1 MPPKKKE
8 GPASAVP
15 YPLDLPSMKNM
26 AELRKSFRY
35 TSPNTLPKR
44 SAAEKA
50 EHGCIRKFL
59 PVKVKKGPPR
69 SEWKFTG
76 DYCSEW
82 ENPDE
87 KDKRKR
93 VCKKGK
99 SLPDPYCK
107 GVSKPCDARA
117 SCPVQ
122 LIFLRGVP
130 YLRFC
135 QVRGERGYA
144 IPISSP
150 EEGQARAEEACR
162 NWKRLKT
169 WKAID
174 PKSGKEKKY
183 YEDPPPRFFERND
196 PKLIEEA
203 RKALPASGGLAG
215 PPRAHPLIIPLISAL
230 PFALLWFRGRLPSA
244 RK

>member
-1 MPPKKKE
+1 MPQKKKE

-26 AELRKSFRY
+26 AERRKGFRY
-35 TSPNTLPKR
+35 TSPSTLPKR

-50 EHGCIRKFL
+50 EHGCVRKFL

-82 ENPDE
+82 ENPKE
-87 KDKRKR
+87 PDKRKR

-99 SLPDPYCK
+99 NLPDPYCK

-130 YLRFC
+130 HLRFC
-135 QVRGERGYA
+135 QVRGEKGYT

-150 EEGQARAEEACR
+150 EEGQERAAQACE
-162 NWKRLKT
+162 NWKRLKS
-169 WKAID
+169 WKD
-174 PKSGKEKKY
+174 SEGKKH

-203 RKALPASGGLAG
+203 REALPASGGLAQA
-215 PPRAHPLIIPLISAL
+215 PKAHSLIIPLISAL
-230 PFALLWFRGRLPSA
+230 PFAFLWARRRLPST